1 MKYDCLNSLYNLN
14 GGIITMKKVFALALA
29 AAMALSMVACSSAPA
44 EPEVTYKTGLG
55 AVVEVAPTNETAE
68 AGASAQITTTIAAVT
83 FDSNDKIVSIDIDAA
98 QQTAKFDLEGK
109 LEGAVDLRTK
119 AEKQYDYNMKA
130 FMPTA
135 VGEWFEQVE
144 AFEAWATGKTLSEV
158 VDMEFTTNGVG
169 YPDTPADED
178 LKAGCTMS
186 MTAFLEAIQKAY
198 DNAIA
203 TTGVPA
209 KTGLGVEISAS
220 VADEDA
226 AAEKGASVQIN
237 TNMMAVAVDAEG
249 VIVAAQLDVAQQK
262 VAFDLDGVAGT
273 TDLRTKVEKEG
284 DYGML
289 PVSAIGKEY
298 YEQSKAFTEWM
309 AGQTVEAVVNMPT
322 YERDASHTAC
332 PDVEDLKASVSITVG
347 DYLTALAEA
356 ETNAK

>member
-1 MKYDCLNSLYNLN
+1 
-14 GGIITMKKVFALALA
+14 MKKVFALALA

-44 EPEVTYKTGLG
+44 EPEVTYKTGMG
-55 AVVEVAPTNETAE
+55 TVISVSPSNEDAANE
-68 AGASAQITTTIAAVT
+68 KGASAQVNTSIVVAT
-83 FDSNDKIVSIDIDAA
+83 FDSNDKIVSVTIDVA
-98 QQTAKFDLEGK
+98 QQKAAFDLEGQPAG
-109 LEGAVDLRTK
+109 EVDLRTK
-119 AEKQYDYNMKA
+119 IEKQGDYGMLKA
-130 FMPTA
+130 SA
-135 VGEWFEQVE
+135 IGKEYFEQIE
-144 AFEAWATGKTLSEV
+144 ALEAWMTGKTFNEV
-158 VDMEFTTNGVG
+158 MTMPTYERDASHTAC
-169 YPDTPADED
+169 PDVED
-178 LKAGCTMS
+178 LKASCTI
-186 MTAFLEAIQKAY
+186 TVGDYLKALQKAY
-198 DNAIA
+198 DNAVECA
-203 TTGVPA
+203 GVPA
-209 KTGLGVEISAS
+209 KTGLGTVISAS
-220 VADEDA
+220 VAGEDA

-298 YEQSKAFTEWM
+298 YEQSKAFTDWM
-309 AGQTVEAVVNMPT
+309 VGQTVDAVVNMPT

-356 ETNAK
+356 EANAK